1 MLLKDFAYTIPFLT
15 AKATGGAMKSY
26 YRECSWG
33 AGEFGGIHSLLQVS
47 SKVS

>member
-15 AKATGGAMKSY
+15 AEETRGAMKSY
-26 YRECSWG
+26 YRECSWRD
-33 AGEFGGIHSLLQVS
+33 GEFGGTHSLLQAS